1 MQVLLMG
8 RALLEYQEMNHE
20 NPSPQTPADTG
31 PELMIDAKQSSV
43 ALRLPL
49 YWFSDPAMRAKYRIP
64 HYLIGGLV
72 RYRMSEL
79 HTWAASN
86 QAVKAHDPCS
96 DPGGEPDCGQPD
108 SGVPHA

>member
-1 MQVLLMG
+1 
-8 RALLEYQEMNHE
+8 MNHE
-20 NPSPQTPADTG
+20 NPSTQAPADAG

-72 RYRMSEL
+72 RYRRSEL
-79 HTWAASN
+79 HAWAASN
-86 QAVKAHDPCS
+86 RAVKEHDPIS
-96 DPGGEPDCGQPD
+96 GPGEPDCGQPD
-108 SGVPHA
+108 AGVPHA

>member
-1 MQVLLMG
+1 
-8 RALLEYQEMNHE
+8 MNHE
-20 NPSPQTPADTG
+20 NPSPQAAADTG

-72 RYRMSEL
+72 RYRISDL
-79 HTWAASN
+79 HAWAASN
-86 QAVKAHDPCS
+86 QAVKAQEPCS
-96 DPGGEPDCGQPD
+96 DPGGEPGGGRPD
-108 SGVPHA
+108 AEVPHA

>member
-1 MQVLLMG
+1 
-8 RALLEYQEMNHE
+8 MNHE
-20 NPSPQTPADTG
+20 NRSPQTPADTG
-31 PELMIDAKQSSV
+31 PELMIDAKESSV

-79 HTWAASN
+79 HAWAATRESDGKLFDDCAGATLAAEP
-86 QAVKAHDPCS
+86 QAEATAS
-96 DPGGEPDCGQPD
+96 
-108 SGVPHA
+108 